1 MQRID
6 ILLRCAARFSRKQR
20 ASLEYFRHQWRSVK
34 KYCFI
39 SVKNKTLFERSE
51 FVLFRKWKN
60 ILASQRKPAFF
71 LCFVS
76 FVRTKEMKS
85 LRGSSANKQ
94 KLKTNVM
101 KQLIFIATILLS
113 LLSCKTDSVKDS
125 SGSDNDGNFS
135 PDESYLKDRD
145 LLDKLQQDA
154 FNYMWNYA
162 HPVSGLALERNTGK
176 DTPVTTGGSG
186 FGIAA
191 IVVGAER
198 GWITREQAV
207 QRLTKIVSFLKDKT
221 ERNRLHGAFPHWL
234 NGETGKTIA
243 FSPKDN
249 GADIVETSFL
259 IEGLLIA
266 RAYFMGNGAEEQLR
280 RDITGIWNDVDW
292 NWFTKGEN
300 DGLYWHWS
308 PDYGF
313 DMNMKIQGFNECM
326 VTYVLA
332 VSSPTH
338 PITRRAYNYWTSGEG
353 YTDRVYNGY
362 PIQASMFYTGPLFFV
377 HYSFIGLDP
386 KQMSDDY
393 VTRGYWVRNVTQTL
407 INRAYCLETAP
418 KENRYSQVYWGL
430 TASDIQGGYTASAP
444 DNDHATVAPTAALS
458 SMPYTPQYSM
468 QVLWNIYN
476 NYRNKM
482 WGLYGP
488 YDAFSLRYDWFAN
501 SYLAIDQLPIPCMIE
516 NYRSGL
522 LWKLFMGD
530 GDVQKGLA
538 VAGIRPPVFK
548 TGFPEVLPNAPL

>member
-1 MQRID
+1 
-6 ILLRCAARFSRKQR
+6 
-20 ASLEYFRHQWRSVK
+20 
-34 KYCFI
+34 
-39 SVKNKTLFERSE
+39 
-51 FVLFRKWKN
+51 
-60 ILASQRKPAFF
+60 
-71 LCFVS
+71 
-76 FVRTKEMKS
+76 
-85 LRGSSANKQ
+85 
-94 KLKTNVM
+94 M
-101 KQLIFIATILLS
+101 KQLFLIGTILLF
-113 LLSCKTDSVKDS
+113 LLSCKNDNVKDT
-125 SGSDNDGNFS
+125 GNDDDFT

-154 FNYMWNYA
+154 FDYMWNYA

-176 DTPVTTGGSG
+176 NTPATIGGSG

-191 IVVGAER
+191 IVVAADR
-198 GWITREQAV
+198 NLITREQAV
-207 QRLTKIVSFLKDKT
+207 QRLNKIVVFLKDRT
-221 ERNRLHGAFPHWL
+221 ERKKLHGAFPHWL

-266 RAYFMGNGAEEQLR
+266 RAYFNGDGEEKTLR
-280 RDITGIWNDVDW
+280 DNITEIWRDVDW

-300 DGLYWHWS
+300 NGLYWHWS
-308 PDYGF
+308 PEYGF
-313 DMNMKIQGFNECM
+313 EMNMKIRGFNECM

-338 PITRRAYNYWTSGEG
+338 PISREAYNYWTTGDG
-353 YTDRVYNGY
+353 YIDRTYNGY
-362 PIQASMFYTGPLFFV
+362 TIQASMPYTGPLFFV
-377 HYSFIGLDP
+377 HYSFIGMDP
-386 KQMSDDY
+386 KMMADDF

-418 KENRYSQVYWGL
+418 KENKYSPAYWGL

-522 LWKLFMGD
+522 LWKLFMSD
-530 GDVQKGLA
+530 NDVQKGFT
-538 VAGIRPPVFK
+538 VAGIHAPSFK
-548 TGFPEVLPNAPL
+548 TGFPEVVVTLQPAHGKYVEDAYDIRRHPDTGLYLIPYYVEKAGIVNFTFTNRDGVVVHTIEGTADAGNNTLSFPQFVRMDDEVYILTMTTGGKTYKLPVRMH